1 MLRAT
6 ATVDGRAVGT
16 WSAPGGKVELE
27 LFARVGSPVKAALQA
42 DADDVVRFVQAP

>member
-16 WSAPGGKVELE
+16 WSAAGGDVELE
-27 LFARVGSPVKAALQA
+27 LFARVAAAPRAALAA
-42 DADDVVRFVQAP
+42 DGRDVQRFAQGS